1 MLNADGSKINTN
13 IAMLV
18 ALNDFL
24 PQIPSSRLSIKHKRV
39 YQKINSDYAFAAPSV
54 RSFLMMMIVIQ
65 AGGKTTFKT
74 QVATAIH

>member
-24 PQIPSSRLSIKHKRV
+24 PQIPSSRLKHKRV
-39 YQKINSDYAFAAPSV
+39 YQKINSDYAFVAPSV